1 MIRRLARERNLTV
14 LLVEHDVRV
23 VFSVSDRITVM
34 HQGRVLKEG
43 EPDEIRHSP
52 EVIDVYLGAPV

>member
-1 MIRRLARERNLTV
+1 V

-34 HQGRVLKEG
+34 HQRRVLKEG
-43 EPDEIRHSP
+43 EPDEIRQSP